1 MENIINNDNPTSPYS
16 AHEQQVIMRDFEQS
30 KKQALE
36 EGDTL
41 KSYYLNEIEN
51 D

>member
-16 AHEQQVIMRDFEQS
+16 SSEQQVIMRDLEES
-30 KKQALE
+30 KRVALE

-41 KSYYLNEIEN
+41 KTYYLNEIEN